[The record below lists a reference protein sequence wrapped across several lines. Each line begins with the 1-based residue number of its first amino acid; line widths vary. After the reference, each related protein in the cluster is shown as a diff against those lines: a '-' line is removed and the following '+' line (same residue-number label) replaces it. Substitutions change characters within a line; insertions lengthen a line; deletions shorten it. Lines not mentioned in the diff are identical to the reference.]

1 MTHLFDN
8 LSNPLLFSAYII
20 LAAFVVIS
28 SIYLSKYVDALDKK
42 TNLSGAFIGG
52 VILAAV
58 TSLPELFTSL
68 TAVCMLNR
76 PELVQGNVY
85 GSNIFNLTIIS
96 ICVLLSVKT
105 FKNSKISNTHTGTL
119 IFTIIMFVLSII
131 GIYLPEKYSISI
143 IFTRINIV
151 SIFIL
156 LLYAVN
162 LQIVKG
168 DAASSDDEESNID
181 LTIKQIVTRFTLFAI
196 LLVTLSVILTQVSDI
211 LSDRLELGKT
221 VAGAIFLGVA
231 TSLPEL
237 TASINLV
244 RLKNINASIGNITGS
259 NLFNFTILCF
269 GDLLYNN
276 GSIYNSY
283 STNISTLS
291 EITKANKG
299 SITIITFAII
309 SSFLSIMILK
319 FKKSTSISILLALA
333 IIASY
338 VASIAYSM

>member
-1 MTHLFDN
+1 MIHLFDN
-8 LSNPLLFSAYII
+8 LSNPLLFTTYII

-68 TAVCMLNR
+68 TAVCMLNQ

-96 ICVLLSVKT
+96 ICVLLTAKT
-105 FKNSKISNTHTGTL
+105 FKYSKISKTHTGTL
-119 IFTIIMFVLSII
+119 IFTIIMFILSII

-143 IFTRINIV
+143 IITKINIV
-151 SIFIL
+151 SILIL
-156 LLYAVN
+156 LLYALN
-162 LQIVKG
+162 LAKVKG
-168 DAASSDDEESNID
+168 DTISADDKGDTLN
-181 LTIKQIVTRFTLFAI
+181 LTIKQILTRFILFSV
-196 LLVTLSVILTQVSDI
+196 LLVILSIILTQVSDI

-237 TASINLV
+237 TSSINLV
-244 RLKNINASIGNITGS
+244 RLKNINAAIGNITGS

-269 GDLLYNN
+269 GDLLYNGGN
-276 GSIYNSY
+276 IYNPY
-283 STNISTLS
+283 GETITTIS
-291 EITKANKG
+291 EITEVNKG
-299 SITIITFAII
+299 SITIIIFGII
-309 SSFLSIMILK
+309 SSVLSILVLK
-319 FKKSTSISILLALA
+319 FKKNIFISILLSLA
-333 IIASY
+333 IIVSY
-338 VASIAYSM
+338 IASIAYSM